1 MRSPDES
8 LPDAIY
14 SASQVRELDR
24 RASAELGVPSF
35 ELMSRAGA
43 HALRVLRRRWP
54 GARAVTVLCGG
65 GNNGGDGLVLA
76 RLAKAESL
84 DVRVLMVS
92 APERLKGDAKRAF
105 DECVAAGV
113 AVERYAGIPNG
124 IVATRTVIVDALLGI
139 GVDRA
144 LEGDFAAAV
153 AAANAS
159 GVPILALDI
168 PSGVHADT
176 GWPLGEAIRA
186 SATVT
191 FVGLKQGLYLGRA
204 CDYTG
209 TIEFADLGLPRD
221 LGRGLEPSLTRI
233 ARADLVRAL
242 PPRPRSAHKGTS
254 GRLLLFGGGPGM
266 AGAIRLAAE
275 AALRVGAGLVYVAAH
290 RDSAP
295 AVRGGRAEVIVH
307 AVDAD
312 AELDALVA
320 LADGAVV
327 GPGLGKSPWARAG
340 LGRLLDSGLPLV
352 VDADALNLV
361 AESHLKRGRWILT
374 PHPGEASR
382 LLGTSV
388 DQVERDRLAAV
399 RSLAAEYDAIAVLKG
414 AQTLVAAGDGAPGVC
429 DRGNPGMATAGMGDV
444 LAGVLG
450 GLLVQTRDLRASA
463 RAGVLLHALA
473 GDDAAAAG
481 GQRGTVAGDLMPYL
495 RRWANPTA

>member
-1 MRSPDES
+1 MRSPDEP
-8 LPDAIY
+8 LPIAVY

-24 RASAELGVPSF
+24 RASAELGIPSF

-43 HALRVLRRRWP
+43 HALRVLRWRWP
-54 GARAVTVLCGG
+54 GARAIIVLCGG

-84 DVRVLMVS
+84 EVRVLAV
-92 APERLKGDAKRAF
+92 APDRLKGDAKRAL
-105 DECVAAGV
+105 DECVATGIL
-113 AVERYAGIPNG
+113 VERYAGIPSG
-124 IVATRTVIVDALLGI
+124 IAATQTVLVDALLGI
-139 GVDRA
+139 GVDRP
-144 LEGDFAAAV
+144 LEGEHAAAV
-153 AAANAS
+153 AAANTS

-168 PSGVHADT
+168 PSGLHADT
-176 GWPLGEAIRA
+176 GWPLGDAIRA

-209 TIEFADLGLPRD
+209 VIEFADLGLPED
-221 LGRGLEPSLTRI
+221 LGRGLEPTLTRL
-233 ARADLVRAL
+233 ARAELARAL
-242 PPRPRSAHKGTS
+242 PPRRRSAHKGTS
-254 GRLLLFGGGPGM
+254 GRLLLYGGGPGM

-290 RDSAP
+290 GDSVG

-307 AVDAD
+307 AIDA
-312 AELDALVA
+312 APELDGLVA
-320 LADGAVV
+320 LADAAVV
-327 GPGLGKSPWARAG
+327 GPGLGKSAWARAG
-340 LGRLLDSGLPLV
+340 MRRLLDSGLPLV
-352 VDADALNLV
+352 VDADALNLL
-361 AESHLKRGRWILT
+361 AESPARRGRWILT

-382 LLGTSV
+382 LLEMSV
-388 DQVERDRLAAV
+388 EQVERDRLATA
-399 RSLAAEYDAIAVLKG
+399 RTLATRYDAIAVLKG
-414 AQTLVAAGDGAPGVC
+414 TQTLVAAGDDAPGVC

-444 LAGVLG
+444 LSGVIG

-481 GQRGTVAGDLMPYL
+481 GQRGTLAADLMPHL